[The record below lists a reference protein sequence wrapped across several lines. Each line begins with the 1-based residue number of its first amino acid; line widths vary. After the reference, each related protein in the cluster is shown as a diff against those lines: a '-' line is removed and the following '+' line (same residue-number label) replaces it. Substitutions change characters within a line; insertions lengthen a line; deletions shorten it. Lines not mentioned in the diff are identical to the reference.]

1 MSQIDT
7 VRQLVLDKSA
17 ADMSGA
23 ANYAA
28 AIADTAAQCT
38 RLDCEVAEQVDVT
51 VKITNLGSGPATKI
65 LVVGRCSSAADPDV
79 TTAADWAPIN
89 TEAVDTATGISTVV
103 MYQLELAVSAVG
115 EYQFTLPVR
124 QRWMAPVVWLDSASG
139 SRGQVFMYRR
149 R

>member
-65 LVVGRCSSAADPDV
+65 LVVGRCSSAADPDAKHLRRPRFGGAAAAAY
-79 TTAADWAPIN
+79 TA
-89 TEAVDTATGISTVV
+89 
-103 MYQLELAVSAVG
+103 SALSLG
-115 EYQFTLPVR
+115 
-124 QRWMAPVVWLDSASG
+124 G
-139 SRGQVFMYRR
+139 GQVRTR
-149 R
+149 ES